1 MCLPHVISGGPK
13 DPRRLSSPKSELQ
26 LGKLDKR
33 GLAAVASGSGGQDLC
48 SGCQLGFVVHLH
60 TVSGILY
67 SPPCFSGRA
76 ELLSWKLGVSAKEE
90 LQRVRFRHETASL
103 SLHSVG

>member
-1 MCLPHVISGGPK
+1 MCLPHVISGRRE
-13 DPRRLSSPKSELQ
+13 DPRRLSRPKSELQ

-48 SGCQLGFVVHLH
+48 SGCLQGFVVHLH
-60 TVSGILY
+60 TASRTLD
-67 SPPCFSGRA
+67 SPPCFSEGA

-90 LQRVRFRHETASL
+90 LQRGRFRHETASF